1 MTTTVLDSRLLNDVL
16 RDILSPYD
24 LPPVE
29 DVATRR
35 QLAGALLSDR
45 DTGFDG
51 LALAYAV
58 IAFCAS
64 TEDGAAEVLDAVRHN
79 PDALVLDG
87 VHGGYVLLPC
97 AQDGQPAAVARD
109 LHDRLSADVWMGV
122 AWAPRRDLASAR
134 ATAEDVL
141 RIASGRTPGVYELR
155 NVLADFAVLRQ
166 PHIAERLARM
176 IEPVVAQRPLL
187 DALRAFISE
196 DGNRA
201 AAARRLDI
209 HRSTLDHRL
218 RLVERLTGCRPTS
231 PRALLTLSV
240 ALTAHSTPQVP
251 LPRTH

>member
-1 MTTTVLDSRLLNDVL
+1 MTTSLDSRLLNDVL

-29 DVATRR
+29 DVTTRR
-35 QLAGALLSDR
+35 QLARTLLSGR
-45 DTGFDG
+45 DNGSFDG

-58 IAFCAS
+58 IAFCSS
-64 TEDGAAEVLDAVRHN
+64 TEDGVTEVLAAVQDN
-79 PDALVLDG
+79 ADVLVLDG
-87 VHGGYVLLPC
+87 VKGGYVLAPC
-97 AQDGQPAAVARD
+97 AQDDYAGLARE
-109 LHDRLSADVWMGV
+109 LHEHLSGEVWLAV
-122 AWAPRRDLASAR
+122 AWAPRRDLAAAR

-141 RIASGRTPGVYELR
+141 RIASGRAPGVYELR

-166 PHIAERLARM
+166 SHVAERLMRM
-176 IEPVVAQRPLL
+176 IEPVVTQQPLL
-187 DALRAFISE
+187 DALRAVISE
-196 DGNRA
+196 EGNRA

-240 ALTAHSTPQVP
+240 ALTAYSSPQVP

>member
-1 MTTTVLDSRLLNDVL
+1 MTTVLDSRLLNDVL
-16 RDILSPYD
+16 RDILSPFD

-35 QLAGALLSDR
+35 QLARTLLSGR
-45 DTGFDG
+45 DNGSFDG

-58 IAFCAS
+58 IAFCSS
-64 TEDGAAEVLDAVRHN
+64 TEDGTTGVLDAVRDN
-79 PDALVLDG
+79 ADVLVLDG
-87 VHGGYVLLPC
+87 VSGGYVLAPC
-97 AQDGQPAAVARD
+97 AQDDHMEFAKE
-109 LHDRLSADVWMGV
+109 LHERLGGEVWMAV
-122 AWAPRRDLASAR
+122 AWAPRRDLAVAR

-141 RIASGRTPGVYELR
+141 RIASGRAPGVYELR

-166 PHIAERLARM
+166 PHVAERLTRM
-176 IEPVVAQRPLL
+176 IEPVVAQQPLL

-240 ALTAHSTPQVP
+240 ALTAHSSPQVP
-251 LPRTH
+251 LPHTH

>member
-1 MTTTVLDSRLLNDVL
+1 VTTVLDSRLLNDVL
-16 RDILSPYD
+16 RDILSPFD

-35 QLAGALLSDR
+35 QLARTLLSGR

-58 IAFCAS
+58 IAFRAS
-64 TEDGAAEVLDAVRHN
+64 TEEGAAEVLDAVR
-79 PDALVLDG
+79 DDVDVLVLDG
-87 VHGGYVLLPC
+87 VQGGYVLAPC
-97 AQDGQPAAVARD
+97 AQDGHLELAKA
-109 LHDRLSADVWMGV
+109 LHERLDGEVWLAV
-122 AWAPRRDLASAR
+122 AWASLRDLATAR

-141 RIASGRTPGVYELR
+141 RIASGRAPGVYELR

-166 PHIAERLARM
+166 PHVAERLTRM
-176 IEPVVAQRPLL
+176 IEPVVAQQPLL
-187 DALRAFISE
+187 DALRAFIAE

-231 PRALLTLSV
+231 PRGLLTLSV
-240 ALTAHSTPQVP
+240 ALTAHSSPQVP
-251 LPRTH
+251 LPHTD

>member
-1 MTTTVLDSRLLNDVL
+1 VTTVLNSRLLNDVL

-35 QLAGALLSDR
+35 QLARTLLSGR
-45 DTGFDG
+45 DNGSFDG

-58 IAFCAS
+58 VAFCAS
-64 TEDGAAEVLDAVRHN
+64 TEDGAAEVLDAVR
-79 PDALVLDG
+79 DAEVLVLDG
-87 VHGGYVLLPC
+87 VRGGYLLVPC
-97 AQDGQPAAVARD
+97 AQDQHVGLARE
-109 LHDRLSADVWMGV
+109 LHERVSEDVWMAV

-141 RIASGRTPGVYELR
+141 RIAQSRAPGVYELR
-155 NVLADFAVLRQ
+155 NVLADFAVLRR
-166 PHIAERLARM
+166 PHVTERLARM
-176 IEPVVAQRPLL
+176 IEPVVAQQPLL
-187 DALRAFISE
+187 DALRAFIAE

-201 AAARRLDI
+201 AAARGLDI

-231 PRALLTLSV
+231 PRALLMLSV

>member
-1 MTTTVLDSRLLNDVL
+1 MTTVLDSRLLGDVL
-16 RDILSPYD
+16 RDILRPFG

-35 QLAGALLSDR
+35 QLARTLLSGR
-45 DTGFDG
+45 DNGSFDG

-64 TEDGAAEVLDAVRHN
+64 TEDDAARVLESLRDN

-87 VHGGYVLLPC
+87 VQGGYVLLPC
-97 AQDGQPAAVARD
+97 AQDGQLALARD
-109 LHDRLSADVWMGV
+109 LYERLGADVWMGV
-122 AWAPRRDLASAR
+122 AWAPRRDLAAAR

-141 RIASGRTPGVYELR
+141 RIASRRAPGVYELR
-155 NVLADFAVLRQ
+155 GVLADFAVLRQ
-166 PHIAERLARM
+166 PHVAERLVRV
-176 IEPVVAQRPLL
+176 IEPVVARQPLL
-187 DALRAFISE
+187 DALRAFIGE

-218 RLVERLTGCRPTS
+218 RLIERLTGCRPTS

-240 ALTAHSTPQVP
+240 ALTAHSAPEVP

>member
-1 MTTTVLDSRLLNDVL
+1 MTTVLDSRLLNDVL

-35 QLAGALLSDR
+35 QLARTLLSGR
-45 DTGFDG
+45 DNGSFDG

-64 TEDGAAEVLDAVRHN
+64 TEDGAASVPALVRGDADV
-79 PDALVLDG
+79 LVLDG
-87 VHGGYVLLPC
+87 ARGGYLLLPC
-97 AQDGQPAAVARD
+97 AQDEHAGLARS
-109 LHDRLSADVWMGV
+109 LHDRLGADVWMGV
-122 AWAPRRDLASAR
+122 AWASRRDLASAR

-141 RIASGRTPGVYELR
+141 RIASSRAPGVYELR

-166 PHIAERLARM
+166 PHVAERLTRM
-176 IEPVVAQRPLL
+176 IEPVVAQQPLL
-187 DALRAFISE
+187 DALRAFIAE

-231 PRALLTLSV
+231 PRALLMLSV
-240 ALTAHSTPQVP
+240 ALTAHSTPEVP
-251 LPRTH
+251 LPHLY

>member
-1 MTTTVLDSRLLNDVL
+1 MTTVADSRLLGDVL
-16 RDILSPYD
+16 RDILSPFD

-35 QLAGALLSDR
+35 QLARTLLAGR
-45 DTGFDG
+45 DNGFEG

-64 TEDGAAEVLDAVRHN
+64 TEDGAAEVFAAVRD
-79 PDALVLDG
+79 DADVFVLDG
-87 VHGGYVLLPC
+87 VRGGYLLLPC
-97 AQDGQPAAVARD
+97 AQDQHAGLARE
-109 LHDRLSADVWMGV
+109 LHDRLAGEVWMAV
-122 AWAPRRDLASAR
+122 AWAPRRDLAAAR

-141 RIASGRTPGVYELR
+141 RIASGRAPGVYELR
-155 NVLADFAVLRQ
+155 SVLADFAVLRQ
-166 PHIAERLARM
+166 PHVAERLARM

-187 DALRAFISE
+187 DAVRAFIAE

-218 RLVERLTGCRPTS
+218 RQVERLTGCRPTS
-231 PRALLTLSV
+231 PRALLTLSI
-240 ALTAHSTPQVP
+240 ALTAHSSPQVP